1 MQVLLAGTV
10 PIMGKTKKRTLL
22 FILSATLYLQV
33 CTVLTSV
40 KNLEAGRYSSEWKSY
55 GETGIL
61 PFTYP
66 NPLILTYLE
75 EEAVFPMDEAGFL
88 KSWEVKLSHDENYGN
103 I

>member
-1 MQVLLAGTV
+1 MEKLA
-10 PIMGKTKKRTLL
+10 
-22 FILSATLYLQV
+22 S
-33 CTVLTSV
+33 
-40 KNLEAGRYSSEWKSY
+40 
-55 GETGIL
+55 IL